1 MKIEN
6 VVDLTKHA
14 LVETFGKDVFESTY
28 TTDGALSMDKLVDA
42 GHDIGD
48 DTTNTLTEKFTHA
61 LLSRLGKMEIL
72 DNDYEPLVNDLVIDS
87 FEWGGIKERVV
98 PQLCNIIQ
106 DEVFNK
112 VDGKSYADLEHTFY
126 QPKVEVKIFNEMKPI
141 TIPISISTEDTKEAF
156 TSWDAMNRY
165 ISRLRS
171 MVTETKKA
179 VMDTYAHMLID
190 VAAAISIKATQN
202 NVKLVTLAKAEGV
215 ITEEESTNVAAL
227 RHNDKF
233 LAFCTRKIADTKDNM
248 RAMSIAFNNGNF
260 PVQARETNN
269 YVLTQ
274 FRNAVRN
281 IPRLNSNERI
291 DTALDDFTGLPSWQM
306 IKTTSGNFFDWTEVS
321 KVSIAADPNNKL
333 GLGTEQVDISNLVAV
348 ITDRR
353 AMGLCPYRQ
362 KVTSSYTACADFWNE
377 WLHLFLNYY
386 VDSNFPIVAFTL
398 D

>member
-1 MKIEN
+1 MKIED

-14 LVETFGKDVFESTY
+14 LVETFGKDVFEKTY
-28 TTDGALSMDKLVDA
+28 TTDGAFSMDKLVDA

-72 DNDYEPLVNDLVIDS
+72 ENTYENLVTDLVIDS
-87 FEWGGIKERVV
+87 YEWGGIKERVV

-106 DEVFNK
+106 DEIFSK
-112 VDGKSYADLEHTFY
+112 VDGKSYAELEHTFY

-141 TIPISISTEDTKEAF
+141 TIPISISTEDSKEAF

-190 VAAAISIKATQN
+190 VAAAISVKATQN
-202 NVKLVTLAKAEGV
+202 SVKLVTLAKAEGI
-215 ITEEESTNVAAL
+215 ITDAESKNVQAL
-227 RHNDKF
+227 LHNDKF
-233 LAFCTRKIADTKDNM
+233 LAYCTRKIADTKDNM
-248 RAMSIAFNNGNF
+248 RAMTVAFNNGNF
-260 PVQARETNN
+260 PVQSRETNN

-274 FRNAVRN
+274 FRNAARN

-306 IKTTSGNFFDWTEVS
+306 VKKTSGNFFDWEEVS

-333 GLGTEQVDISNLVAV
+333 GLGTDQVDISNLVAV
-348 ITDRR
+348 IVDRR
-353 AMGLCPYRQ
+353 AMGLCPYRE

>member
-14 LVETFGKDVFESTY
+14 LIETFGKDVFESTY
-28 TTDGALSMDKLVDA
+28 ATDGALPMDKLVDA
-42 GHDIGD
+42 GHDIGN

-98 PQLCNIIQ
+98 PQLCNVIQ
-106 DEVFNK
+106 DEIFNK
-112 VDGKSYADLEHTFY
+112 VDGKSYSDLEHTFY

-141 TIPISISTEDTKEAF
+141 TIPISISTEDSKEAF
-156 TSWDAMNRY
+156 ASWDAMNRY

-190 VAAAISIKATQN
+190 VAAAISIKATKN
-202 NVKLVTLAKAEGV
+202 NVKLVTHAKAEGV
-215 ITEEESTNVAAL
+215 ITEEESANVKAL
-227 RHNDKF
+227 LHNDKF
-233 LAFCTRKIADTKDNM
+233 LAYCTRKIADTKDNM
-248 RAMSIAFNNGNF
+248 MAMTVAFNNGNF
-260 PVQARETNN
+260 PVQSRETNN

-291 DTALDDFTGLPSWQM
+291 DTGLDGFRGLPSWQM
-306 IKTTSGNFFDWTEVS
+306 IKKTSGNFFDWEEVS
-321 KVSIAADPNNKL
+321 KVSIAADPTNKL
-333 GLGTEQVDISNLVAV
+333 GLGTEQVDINNLVAV
-348 ITDRR
+348 VVDRR
-353 AMGLCPYRQ
+353 SMGLCPYRE
-362 KVTSSYTACADFWNE
+362 KVTSNYTACADFWNE

-386 VDSNFPIVAFTL
+386 IDTNFPIVAFTL

>member
-14 LVETFGKDVFESTY
+14 LIETFGKDVFESTY
-28 TTDGALSMDKLVDA
+28 ATDGALSMDKLIDA

-72 DNDYEPLVNDLVIDS
+72 DNTYENLVNDLVIDS

-112 VDGKSYADLEHTFY
+112 VDGKSYADLEHKFY

-190 VAAAISIKATQN
+190 VAAAISVKATQN
-202 NVKLVTLAKAEGV
+202 SVKLVTLAKEEGV
-215 ITEEESTNVAAL
+215 ITEQESANVQAL
-227 RHNDKF
+227 LHNDKF

-248 RAMSIAFNNGNF
+248 RAMTVAFNNGNF
-260 PVQARETNN
+260 PVQSRETNN

-281 IPRLNSNERI
+281 IPRLNSNARI
-291 DTALDDFTGLPSWQM
+291 DTSLDNFTGLPSWQM
-306 IKTTSGNFFDWTEVS
+306 IKKTTGNFFDWEEVS

-348 ITDRR
+348 IVDRR
-353 AMGLCPYRQ
+353 AMGLCPYRE

-398 D
+398 E

>member
-1 MKIEN
+1 
-6 VVDLTKHA
+6 
-14 LVETFGKDVFESTY
+14 
-28 TTDGALSMDKLVDA
+28 
-42 GHDIGD
+42 
-48 DTTNTLTEKFTHA
+48 
-61 LLSRLGKMEIL
+61 
-72 DNDYEPLVNDLVIDS
+72 
-87 FEWGGIKERVV
+87 
-98 PQLCNIIQ
+98 
-106 DEVFNK
+106 
-112 VDGKSYADLEHTFY
+112 
-126 QPKVEVKIFNEMKPI
+126 MKPI

-190 VAAAISIKATQN
+190 VAAAISVKATQN
-202 NVKLVTLAKAEGV
+202 SVKLVTLAKAEGV
-215 ITEEESTNVAAL
+215 ITEQESTNVQAL
-227 RHNDKF
+227 LHNDKF
-233 LAFCTRKIADTKDNM
+233 LAYCTRKIADTKDNM
-248 RAMSIAFNNGNF
+248 RAMSIAYNNGNF
-260 PVQARETNN
+260 PVQSRETNS

-281 IPRLNSNERI
+281 IPQLNSNARI
-291 DTALDDFTGLPSWQM
+291 DTSLDSFTGLPSWQM
-306 IKTTSGNFFDWTEVS
+306 IKKTSGNFFDWEEVS

-348 ITDRR
+348 IVDRR
-353 AMGLCPYRQ
+353 AMGLCPYRE

>member
-14 LVETFGKDVFESTY
+14 LIETFGKDVFKGNY
-28 TTDGALSMDKLVDA
+28 TTDGALSMDNLVDA
-42 GHDIGD
+42 GHDIGN

-72 DNDYEPLVNDLVIDS
+72 DNTYESLVKDLVIDS

-112 VDGKSYADLEHTFY
+112 VDGKSYADLEHKFY

-156 TSWDAMNRY
+156 TSWDSMNRY

-190 VAAAISIKATQN
+190 VAAAISVKATQN
-202 NVKLVTLAKAEGV
+202 SVKLVTLAKTEGI
-215 ITEEESTNVAAL
+215 ITNEESTNVQAL
-227 RHNDKF
+227 LHNDKF
-233 LAFCTRKIADTKDNM
+233 LAYCTRKIADTKDNM
-248 RAMSIAFNNGNF
+248 RAMTVAFNNGNF
-260 PVQARETNN
+260 PVQSRETNN
-269 YVLTQ
+269 YILTQ

-291 DTALDDFTGLPSWQM
+291 DTSLDAFTGLPSWQM
-306 IKTTSGNFFDWTEVS
+306 IKKTSGNFFDWEEVS

-333 GLGTEQVDISNLVAV
+333 GLGTEQVDINNLVAV
-348 ITDRR
+348 IVDRR
-353 AMGLCPYRQ
+353 AMGLCPYRE

-377 WLHLFLNYY
+377 WLHVFLNYY